1 MSELKVNKVSPRS
14 GTTVTIGDSG
24 DTINIVGTLQNNGSS
39 LTGDISSVVAG
50 TGLSGGGTSGDVTLN
65 IEAAQPT
72 ITSLGTITGFTS
84 TGIDDNAS
92 TTSLTI
98 ASDGRTTLDAT
109 NEKALVVHHSDG
121 SNVRIGMNNNTTN
134 SNEIAYE
141 GTDFVIK
148 PGGTEEARLTAT
160 GLGIGTASPTSK
172 LSLEANSP
180 DIMFTDTSGGTDS
193 KKWRVFGLDS
203 DFRIGCRNDANS
215 SGQTAYEI
223 VRSGATIDNHRFSTG
238 GSERM
243 RITDAGRIGIG
254 SSSPGTNDAVL
265 IENGQSYLTI
275 KDAQQMGI
283 QLYGDDTNVIFSYD
297 KTAGS
302 LTGGITFAH
311 NDGTMNFKTGGNNNR
326 LLIDSSGNVG
336 IGTTSPSQ
344 KLEVSGTALI
354 GGSVIATGSTTTT
367 ASRRAIMTH
376 DGSSMKLMASG
387 DSVHRNMIF
396 FRDGGDDEA
405 MRITTSNTV
414 GIGTSS
420 PGAKLHIYKG
430 SSGGSINSS
439 TDDLVIESNTTC
451 GINILTNAAAG
462 GNAVIYFCDESLNN
476 VGGFIY
482 NNASNYLETRV
493 NGSQKLKID
502 SSGHVLPGS
511 NDAQDLGSTSLVWR
525 NIYTGDLHLS
535 NEAKSEGNAVDG
547 TKGNWTIQ
555 EGAEDLY
562 ILNNK
567 TGKKFKFKLEE
578 IS

>member
-1 MSELKVNKVSPRS
+1 MSEVKVNKVSPRS

-24 DTINIVGTLQNNGSS
+24 DTINIVGTLQNNGSA

-462 GNAVIYFCDESLNN
+462 GNAVIYFGDEADNN